1 MIVPGF
7 KGEGAGIGI
16 GDQNGGAGDDAGD
29 GDEGGTMSGSGIDS
43 IRVKAALLAAESQPM
58 RRT

>member
-1 MIVPGF
+1 MPGF
-7 KGEGAGIGI
+7 EGEGAGIGV

-29 GDEGGTMSGSGIDS
+29 GDEGGTTSGGGIDS

-58 RRT
+58 RQT